1 MGNGPFLQIDVS
13 LTPPIS
19 MFVSRIGVTI
29 LGVAGP
35 FSHFTPSS
43 VSCARHFCP
52 SAFILA
58 LGGHVHAGGMWRR
71 GRADFL
77 IRRASAAAQP
87 RTIATTTKS
96 HFTHEH
102 ANERMSRW
110 QKNGG
115 HTGGSSKLSAPTSF
129 SPS

>member
-13 LTPPIS
+13 LTPPVS
-19 MFVSRIGVTI
+19 MFVSRIGATI
-29 LGVAGP
+29 FAAAGP
-35 FSHFTPSS
+35 FSHFTASS

-58 LGGHVHAGGMWRR
+58 LGGHVHPGGMLRR

-102 ANERMSRW
+102 ANERMSPW

-115 HTGGSSKLSAPTSF
+115 HPRGPSQP
-129 SPS
+129 SPPPHLPP